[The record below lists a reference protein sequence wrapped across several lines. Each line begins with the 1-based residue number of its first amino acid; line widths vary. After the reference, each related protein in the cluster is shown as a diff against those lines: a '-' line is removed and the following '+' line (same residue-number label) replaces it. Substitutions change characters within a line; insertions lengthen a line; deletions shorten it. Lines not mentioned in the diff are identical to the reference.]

1 MTKSKNWVSS
11 SLKIIMY
18 AERYT
23 EPLSVTRRWRALSY
37 SFGKELLT
45 EVDNSSIV
53 SNIISRLTDVLLISG
68 AEGTPESLKEF
79 ISSSA
84 FSGIETVIQH
94 IMALQQTIFVH
105 ILSCDV
111 QLYAPRPNEHFS
123 PEYMEEMGIEE
134 SSRGEQGDVICTIDV
149 GLVSTTKTE
158 GPEGAVDTVVVLKAK
173 VASETIIRDLFQA
186 GTKHGHREYPAHT
199 SSTSTH
205 ELYRG
210 YRA

>member
-1 MTKSKNWVSS
+1 
-11 SLKIIMY
+11 MY
-18 AERYT
+18 ADRYI

-37 SFGKELLT
+37 SFGKELLA
-45 EVDNSSIV
+45 EVDNSSVV
-53 SNIISRLTDVLLISG
+53 SDIISRLTDVLLVSG

-79 ISSSA
+79 ISSTT

-94 IMALQQTIFVH
+94 VMALQQTIFVH

-111 QLYAPRPNEHFS
+111 QLYVPRPNEHYT

-134 SSRGEQGDVICTIDV
+134 SSCGEQGDVLCTVNV

-158 GPEGAVDTVVVLKAK
+158 GPEGAVGAIVLLKAK

-186 GTKHGHREYPAHT
+186 GTKHGRRKYPAHT
-199 SSTSTH
+199 GSTSTH
-205 ELYRG
+205 KLYRG